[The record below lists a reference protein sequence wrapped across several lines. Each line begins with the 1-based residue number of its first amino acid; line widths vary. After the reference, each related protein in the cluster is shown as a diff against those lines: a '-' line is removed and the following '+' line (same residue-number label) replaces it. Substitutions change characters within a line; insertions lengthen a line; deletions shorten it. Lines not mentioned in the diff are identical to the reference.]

1 VKVLLDTCVVSEV
14 RHPEGALEVKAAV
27 AALPDEDTFLSVV
40 TLGELAG
47 GVARLTHGRRRRELA
62 EWLEGLQT
70 RFADRILSIVPTTA
84 RLWGE
89 LDALARHAG
98 RPASASDG
106 LIAATAREHGLNVMT
121 RNVDHFLALGALV
134 VNPWNEDDGT
144 TD

>member
-1 VKVLLDTCVVSEV
+1 M
-14 RHPEGALEVKAAV
+14 KAAV

-47 GVARLTHGRRRRELA
+47 GVARLPHGGRRRELA

-70 RFADRILSIVPTTA
+70 RFADRILPIVPTTA

-98 RPASASDG
+98 RPPSAGDG
-106 LIAATAREHGLNVMT
+106 LIAATAREHGLDVMT

-134 VNPWNEDDGT
+134 VNPWNEDDGIT
-144 TD
+144 A